1 MHADDLMAERNM
13 LMLSG
18 LQHFAFCRRQWALI
32 HVEQQWQEN
41 LHTAEGQVFHRRAH
55 DEQQTEVRGDTII
68 VRGLRVQSERLGVS
82 GICDVVEF
90 HREEN
95 GITLAGREGHFR
107 VYPVEYKKGAPKE
120 HRADELQLCAQAM
133 CLEEMLLCSIGEG
146 SLFYG
151 ETRRRTRVPFTDE
164 LRELTEQMI
173 GEMHQYDQ
181 RGYTPK
187 VRRHKGCGA
196 CSLREICLPG
206 LERVPEASA
215 YLRAHVQEETP

>member
-1 MHADDLMAERNM
+1 MSERGI

-18 LQHFAFCRRQWALI
+18 LQHFAYCRRQWALI

-68 VRGLRVQSERLGVS
+68 VRGMRVQSERLGIS

-90 HREEN
+90 TRSPD
-95 GITLAGREGHFR
+95 GIALAGREGRYQVH
-107 VYPVEYKKGAPKE
+107 PVEYKKGAPKE
-120 HRADELQLCAQAM
+120 HQADELQLCAQAM
-133 CLEEMLLCSIGEG
+133 CLEEMLLCRIDEG

-151 ETRRRTRVPFTDE
+151 EPRRRTRVTFSPE
-164 LRELTEQMI
+164 LRAQAEQML
-173 GEMHQYDQ
+173 GEMHQMDE
-181 RGYTPK
+181 RGHTPRVK
-187 VRRHKGCGA
+187 RHKGCSA
-196 CSLREICLPG
+196 CSLKEICLPG
-206 LERVPEASA
+206 MDRVPAASA

>member
-1 MHADDLMAERNM
+1 MEERGI

-18 LQHFAFCRRQWALI
+18 LQHFAYCRRQWALI

-68 VRGLRVQSERLGVS
+68 VRGMRVQSERLGIS

-90 HREEN
+90 TRSPD
-95 GITLAGREGHFR
+95 GIALAGREGRYQVH
-107 VYPVEYKKGAPKE
+107 PVEYKKGAPKE
-120 HRADELQLCAQAM
+120 HQADELQLCAQAM
-133 CLEEMLLCSIGEG
+133 CLEEMLLCRIDEG

-151 ETRRRTRVPFTDE
+151 EPRRRTRVTFSPE
-164 LRELTEQMI
+164 LRAQAEQML
-173 GEMHQYDQ
+173 GEMHQMDE
-181 RGYTPK
+181 RGHTPRVK
-187 VRRHKGCGA
+187 RHKGCSA
-196 CSLREICLPG
+196 CSLKEICLPG
-206 LERVPEASA
+206 MDRVPAASA

>member
-1 MHADDLMAERNM
+1 MAERGI

-18 LQHFAFCRRQWALI
+18 LQHFAYCRRQWALI

-68 VRGLRVQSERLGVS
+68 VRGMRVQSERLGIS

-90 HREEN
+90 TRSPD
-95 GITLAGREGHFR
+95 GIALAGREGRYQVH
-107 VYPVEYKKGAPKE
+107 PVEYKKGAPKE
-120 HRADELQLCAQAM
+120 HQADELQLCAQAM
-133 CLEEMLLCSIGEG
+133 CLEEMLLCRIDEG

-151 ETRRRTRVPFTDE
+151 EPRRRTRVTFSPE
-164 LRELTEQMI
+164 LRAQAEQML
-173 GEMHQYDQ
+173 GEMHQMDE
-181 RGYTPK
+181 RGHTPRVK
-187 VRRHKGCGA
+187 RHKGCSA
-196 CSLREICLPG
+196 CSLKEICLPG
-206 LERVPEASA
+206 MNRVPAASA

>member
-1 MHADDLMAERNM
+1 MAERGI

-18 LQHFAFCRRQWALI
+18 LQHFAYCRRQWALI

-68 VRGLRVQSERLGVS
+68 VRGMRVQSERLGIS

-90 HREEN
+90 TRSPD
-95 GITLAGREGHFR
+95 GIALAGREGRYQVH
-107 VYPVEYKKGAPKE
+107 PVEYKKGAPKE
-120 HRADELQLCAQAM
+120 HQADELQLCAQAM
-133 CLEEMLLCSIGEG
+133 CLEEMLLCRIDEG

-151 ETRRRTRVPFTDE
+151 EPRRRTRVTFSPE
-164 LRELTEQMI
+164 LRAQAEQML
-173 GEMHQYDQ
+173 GEMHQLDE
-181 RGYTPK
+181 RGYTPRVK
-187 VRRHKGCGA
+187 RHKGCSA

-206 LERVPEASA
+206 MDRVPAASA

>member
-1 MHADDLMAERNM
+1 MEERGI

-18 LQHFAFCRRQWALI
+18 LQHFAYCRRQWALI

-68 VRGLRVQSERLGVS
+68 VRGMRVQSERLGIS

-90 HREEN
+90 TRSPD
-95 GITLAGREGHFR
+95 GIALAGREGRYQVH
-107 VYPVEYKKGAPKE
+107 PVEYKKGAPKE
-120 HRADELQLCAQAM
+120 HQADELQLCAQAM
-133 CLEEMLLCSIGEG
+133 CLEEMLLCRIDEG

-151 ETRRRTRVPFTDE
+151 EPRRRTRVTFSPE
-164 LRELTEQMI
+164 LRAQAEQMI
-173 GEMHQYDQ
+173 GEMHQLDE
-181 RGYTPK
+181 RGHTPRVK
-187 VRRHKGCGA
+187 RHKGCSA
-196 CSLREICLPG
+196 CSLKEICLPG
-206 LERVPEASA
+206 MDRVPAASA

>member
-1 MHADDLMAERNM
+1 MAERGI

-18 LQHFAFCRRQWALI
+18 LQHFAYCRRQWALI

-68 VRGLRVQSERLGVS
+68 VRGMRVQSERLGIS

-90 HREEN
+90 TRSPD
-95 GITLAGREGHFR
+95 GIALAGREGRYQVH
-107 VYPVEYKKGAPKE
+107 PVEYKKGAPKE
-120 HRADELQLCAQAM
+120 HQADELQLCAQAM
-133 CLEEMLLCSIGEG
+133 CLEEMLLCRIDEG

-151 ETRRRTRVPFTDE
+151 EPRRRTRVTFSPE
-164 LRELTEQMI
+164 LRAQAEQML
-173 GEMHQYDQ
+173 GEMHQLDE
-181 RGYTPK
+181 RGHTPRVK
-187 VRRHKGCGA
+187 RHKGCSA
-196 CSLREICLPG
+196 CSLKEICLPG
-206 LERVPEASA
+206 MDRVPAASA